1 MNESTYIYIY
11 ISHKDPSLHLTPN
24 AQAIGAEVTSC
35 ATDMVIKLQDLLKL
49 SVTFDNIDPGNAI
62 GTQVG

>member
-1 MNESTYIYIY
+1 MNKSIYIY
-11 ISHKDPSLHLTPN
+11 TSHKDPSLHLAPN

-35 ATDMVIKLQDLLKL
+35 ATDMAIKLQDLLKL
-49 SVTFDNIDPGNAI
+49 SVTFDNIASVSI